1 MALKTYGEL
10 VRGEVGGG
18 EVLFG
23 VRAVP
28 HVAAHIKRLFP
39 RAYAGRPGIV
49 TMRDTREVARDLEW
63 FMLRYPLRASAEVM
77 AYVAAR
83 AGEHRA
89 TEQAVTGILGG
100 YRPPTDLRE
109 PAVKPRDYQLTA
121 DAVVAAT
128 GRLLNGDDVGL
139 GKTITS
145 LLRLRDPDA
154 LPAVIVTPTQLPAQ
168 WLRELNRFL
177 PWLTGHIA
185 QRRKPYDL
193 ASHRDCGGRSPDVLI
208 LPYSKLAGWADY
220 LAGIIR
226 TVIFDEIQHL
236 RTGEGTDKWA
246 AAVHLAEKAAF
257 RIGNSATPVYNYG
270 DEIWNIFQA
279 LDRDA
284 LGTHDEFIRE
294 WCGGTTGMAGHHPV
308 RDPAMLGG
316 YLRDMGL
323 MLVRTRKDL
332 HMEMPEPIVVEQP
345 VDTDHASIDEV
356 AASVAYQARI
366 LTGQI
371 EAGFTERGQAA
382 RDIDWKMRRIT
393 GVAKAPYVAEFVRLL
408 LESQERVVM
417 WGWHRDVYDIW
428 LERLKDFRPVL
439 YTGTETPAQKQ
450 RHVDA
455 FCGGGSRVLMMS
467 LRSGEGLDG
476 LQRHCSV
483 GVFGELDWSPEI
495 HYQCI
500 GRLNR
505 DGQESTVAAFY
516 MVSDDGTDP
525 LMAEVLG
532 IKRAQAVPIRNPDTP
547 LFAGVTPETDRH
559 RELAASVLA
568 RVAQRQTRGTR
579 R

>member
-1 MALKTYGEL
+1 MAVKTYGEL
-10 VRGEVGGG
+10 IRGSVGGG
-18 EVLFG
+18 EVQFG

-63 FMLRYPLRASAEVM
+63 FMLRWPLNAAPEVM
-77 AYVAAR
+77 AYVASR

-89 TEQAVTGILGG
+89 TEQAVADILGG

-109 PAVKPRDYQLTA
+109 PAVKPRDYQLQA
-121 DAVVAAT
+121 DAIVAAT

-139 GKTITS
+139 GKTFTS

-154 LPAVIVTPTQLPAQ
+154 LPAAIVTPTQLPVQ

-185 QRRKPYDL
+185 RRRAAYDP
-193 ASHRDCGGRSPDVLI
+193 ADHPDCGGRSPDVIL
-208 LPYSKLAGWADY
+208 LPYSKLSGWADF
-220 LAGIIR
+220 LAGRIR
-226 TVIFDEIQHL
+226 TVIYDEAQHL

-246 AAVHLAEKAAF
+246 AAVTLADKAMF
-257 RIGNSATPVYNYG
+257 KIGCSATPVYNYG
-270 DEIWNIFQA
+270 DEIWNIFRV
-279 LDRDA
+279 LDPDA
-284 LGTHDEFIRE
+284 LGTRDEFIRE
-294 WCGGTTGMAGHHPV
+294 WCGGSTGQAGHHPV
-308 RDPAMLGG
+308 RNPAMLGG

-332 HMEMPEPIVVEQP
+332 HMELPDPIQIEQP
-345 VDTDHASIDEV
+345 VDTDHAAIDEV
-356 AASVAYQARI
+356 AASVSYQAQI

-393 GVAKAPYVAEFVRLL
+393 GVAKAPYVAQFVRLL
-408 LESQERVVM
+408 LESQDRVLIA
-417 WGWHRDVYDIW
+417 GWHRDVYDIW
-428 LERLKDFRPVL
+428 LHELAEYNPVL

-450 RHVDA
+450 RSVAA
-455 FCGGGSRVLMMS
+455 FCGGGSRVMMMS

-483 GVFGELDWSPEI
+483 AVFGELDWSPEV
-495 HYQCI
+495 HYQLI
-500 GRLNR
+500 GRLAR

-516 MVSDDGTDP
+516 MTSDDGTDP

-547 LFAGVTPETDRH
+547 LFTALTPETDRH

-568 RVAQRQTRGTR
+568 RVAQRQTKGAR